1 MSCTVSRKV
10 KVLPVEDVSMKLGLL
25 RILLESC
32 SPINIVYYI
41 LLPYLP
47 SVCVWYGLRRE
58 RRGRVVGGD
67 LSASSKHRAAGYTL
81 RLCVELQ
88 TAVCFHILFGTC
100 AIIIIATTYLQTQ
113 QLASPVS
120 LSCLS
125 AMHQSS
131 GELLS
136 RSSCRS
142 QVSVPLISRPVP
154 HYHLGGTIPSYYGVW
169 YVRSIVSLSC

>member
-58 RRGRVVGGD
+58 RRGRVVGGGLVGVIKAPGRRIYTQAVRGVTNCSVLPHTIWYLCYNYYCHY
-67 LSASSKHRAAGYTL
+67 LSPNPTASK
-81 RLCVELQ
+81 
-88 TAVCFHILFGTC
+88 
-100 AIIIIATTYLQTQ
+100 
-113 QLASPVS
+113 PS
-120 LSCLS
+120 LSVLFVCH
-125 AMHQSS
+125 A
-131 GELLS
+131 
-136 RSSCRS
+136 
-142 QVSVPLISRPVP
+142 PVIRGAP
-154 HYHLGGTIPSYYGVW
+154 QQI
-169 YVRSIVSLSC
+169 IV